1 MTVSNPTN
9 CEGNGRCRQGGLFQA
24 MENTQYDIY
33 LEIGQKKLFAAAVE
47 WPGWCRSG
55 RDEASA
61 MQALLEAG
69 PRYARLLH
77 GTNLAFTASLS
88 TENFR
93 IIERVEGNATTDFG
107 APDKL
112 IARDSQPFGPGELER
127 VQTLLQAYWQAFDA
141 VVETAVGKE
150 LRKGP
155 RGGGRDLMGIVA
167 HVMGAD
173 ASYLRTLGWKFVE
186 VKGENIKQSLT
197 RLRKEILNGL
207 DAAAVDLLP
216 DKGPRGGKRWP
227 PHYFIRRSA
236 WHVIDHTW
244 EIEDRIV

>member
-1 MTVSNPTN
+1 
-9 CEGNGRCRQGGLFQA
+9 
-24 MENTQYDIY
+24 MENTQHTIY
-33 LEIGQKKLFAAAVE
+33 LETGQKKVFAAAVD
-47 WPGWCRSG
+47 WPGWCHHG

-77 GTNLAFTASLS
+77 GTDLAFNVPESVEA
-88 TENFR
+88 FH

-112 IARDSQPFGPGELER
+112 IVGDDKPFGSGELER
-127 VQTLLQAYWQAFDA
+127 AKMLLNAYWRAFD
-141 VVETAVGKE
+141 VMVETAVGQE

-155 RGGGRDLMGIVA
+155 RGGGRDLVAIVE

-173 ASYLRTLGWKFVE
+173 ASYLRTLGWKFAEKKDEDHEEKLV
-186 VKGENIKQSLT
+186 N
-197 RLRKEILNGL
+197 LRQEILNGL
-207 DAAAVDLLP
+207 EAAAAGQLAET
-216 DKGPRGGKRWP
+216 GPRGGKRWP
-227 PHYFIRRSA
+227 PRYFIRRSA
-236 WHVIDHTW
+236 WHVIDHIW

>member
-1 MTVSNPTN
+1 M
-9 CEGNGRCRQGGLFQA
+9 
-24 MENTQYDIY
+24 
-33 LEIGQKKLFAAAVE
+33 
-47 WPGWCRSG
+47 
-55 RDEASA
+55 
-61 MQALLEAG
+61 
-69 PRYARLLH
+69 
-77 GTNLAFTASLS
+77 
-88 TENFR
+88 
-93 IIERVEGNATTDFG
+93 
-107 APDKL
+107 
-112 IARDSQPFGPGELER
+112 
-127 VQTLLQAYWQAFDA
+127 
-141 VVETAVGKE
+141 VETAVGKE

-216 DKGPRGGKRWP
+216 DKGP